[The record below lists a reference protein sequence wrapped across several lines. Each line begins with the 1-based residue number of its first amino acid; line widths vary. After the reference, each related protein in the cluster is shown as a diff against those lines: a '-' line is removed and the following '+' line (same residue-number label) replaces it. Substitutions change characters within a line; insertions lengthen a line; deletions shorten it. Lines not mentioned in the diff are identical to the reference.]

1 MTQNLFDLTR
11 SQEEALA
18 PYIEWKMGLI
28 PTPPLS
34 EIRRMSNYTYDIVN
48 FTDEE
53 YSDDFLEINDELSN
67 MLYLLS

>member
-1 MTQNLFDLTR
+1 MDQNLFDLTR

-18 PYIEWKMGLI
+18 PYIEWKMGRTT
-28 PTPPLS
+28 TPPLS
-34 EIRRMSNYTYDIVN
+34 EIRRMSDYTYEVVN

-53 YSDDFLEINDELSN
+53 YSDDFLEIHDELQN